1 MTTPYEPTQI
11 TEEDLKDKNP
21 KSMSRRITSAFK
33 KSFSKT
39 MKRSS
44 STPSKTYVFDKE
56 EDFKDK
62 TKFSNRAGVAPN
74 NTVFWSIILKIDPA
88 TINPKISYR
97 DPELKEAVTRVL
109 RNGKFLD
116 REYGSKTASDKR
128 TAALAKWQ
136 ETARETYL
144 KEKRQKPEISKALEI
159 QDSKNVDDVLDE
171 IQLRIDAD
179 ESKEKITARLKQLH
193 NVEQGGRRRRR
204 KTKRVHR

>member
-44 STPSKTYVFDKE
+44 STPSKTYIFNKE
-56 EDFKDK
+56 EDFKDR

-179 ESKEKITARLKQLH
+179 ESKKQLTARLKQLH